1 MLRSFAA
8 SLAFLWAVNPVES
21 DAFGALVVHNFD
33 SVAIEHRDEG
43 DAEVRCEPGTGE
55 KDGQHYDQ
63 TIGIVC
69 DASRLV
75 TPGRTKWSQGAI
87 ELPHR
92 EPGGAF
98 ILLLSY
104 TFVGMTSRGGPL

>member
-55 KDGQHYDQ
+55 KDGS
-63 TIGIVC
+63 TTTRRS
-69 DASRLV
+69 A
-75 TPGRTKWSQGAI
+75 
-87 ELPHR
+87 
-92 EPGGAF
+92 
-98 ILLLSY
+98 
-104 TFVGMTSRGGPL
+104 